1 MGLFYSLIS
10 RQALFIKLQM
20 KCLYRTVLNFSF
32 VGGDNMSSSG
42 KEGKQLCEIQFCGCL
57 EPTGFLGGWMAC
69 SIFVFKCIPFLSR
82 WSASGVAGECACLY
96 LCALT
101 CLWCHPSIRL
111 ENSPVPACSRATLA
125 CHLWRGNSH
134 GLFDF
139 SAQNSVLH
147 SLAWPLNCS

>member
-1 MGLFYSLIS
+1 
-10 RQALFIKLQM
+10 
-20 KCLYRTVLNFSF
+20 
-32 VGGDNMSSSG
+32 
-42 KEGKQLCEIQFCGCL
+42 
-57 EPTGFLGGWMAC
+57 MAR

-101 CLWCHPSIRL
+101 CLCGVTPAYAWKTAPFLPAAGPFWLAPSG
-111 ENSPVPACSRATLA
+111 
-125 CHLWRGNSH
+125 HLWWGNSH
-134 GLFDF
+134 GLLDF